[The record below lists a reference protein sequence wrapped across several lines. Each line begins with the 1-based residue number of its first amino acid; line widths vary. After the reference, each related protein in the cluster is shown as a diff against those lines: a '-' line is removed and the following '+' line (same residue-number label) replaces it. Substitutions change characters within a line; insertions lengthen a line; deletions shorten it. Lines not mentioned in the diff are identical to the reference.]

1 MNDRAVTS
9 SWSYSAFSPV
19 VNGRPVV
26 VTSAVT
32 PTTNDLQ
39 PLELNREIQP
49 LELNSETFDD
59 SDSSFINDT
68 STTSS
73 VTTDDPLEPN
83 RENVAN
89 SVPTTD
95 DNVPTIG
102 HDTITLGQIEYGDGG
117 TYIGYMLNGLP
128 HGYGKLIYL
137 DDVSYQGCW
146 YNGQEHGPGT
156 MRWENGSIYDGNFIH
171 GEPHGHGFLSNRT
184 HPGVTKCRLVG
195 AMVHEL
201 EHENSPEHVP
211 S

>member
-1 MNDRAVTS
+1 MKLCNYFSCDSRNELFHTEKTHRCSTAVMAMMNDRAVTS
-9 SWSYSAFSPV
+9 SWSCSAFTPV

-39 PLELNREIQP
+39 TLELNREIQP

-83 RENVAN
+83 RENVVN

-102 HDTITLGQIEYGDGG
+102 HGTITLGQIEYGDGG
-117 TYIGYMLNGLP
+117 TYWLWHIVLLGRCILSRML
-128 HGYGKLIYL
+128 
-137 DDVSYQGCW
+137 V
-146 YNGQEHGPGT
+146 
-156 MRWENGSIYDGNFIH
+156 
-171 GEPHGHGFLSNRT
+171 
-184 HPGVTKCRLVG
+184 
-195 AMVHEL
+195 
-201 EHENSPEHVP
+201 
-211 S
+211 